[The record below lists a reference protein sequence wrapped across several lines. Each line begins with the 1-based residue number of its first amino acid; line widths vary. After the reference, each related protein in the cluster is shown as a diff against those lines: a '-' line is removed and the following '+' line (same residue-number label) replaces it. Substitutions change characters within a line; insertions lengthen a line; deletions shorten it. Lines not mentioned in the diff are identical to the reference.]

1 MRHSKP
7 ARSHRADGS
16 KRPALGRVFSVRRES
31 WRLKDDPQAVSPQVE
46 VLASR
51 RTASDAADIARDA
64 ALAFRRHGFD
74 KATRAWWGADRTS
87 FHRFRVEGPKPRP
100 ALAIAV
106 VSAVA
111 GLAVLTVLGARRKS
125 SKQQAGRDG

>member
-1 MRHSKP
+1 MRRSKS
-7 ARSHRADGS
+7 ARSHRNDGS
-16 KRPALGRVFSVRRES
+16 GRPALGRVFSVRRES

-46 VLASR
+46 LVASR

-74 KATRAWWGADRTS
+74 KTTRAWWGADRTT
-87 FHRFRVEGPKPRP
+87 FHRFRVEGPKARTG
-100 ALAIAV
+100 LAIAL

-125 SKQQAGRDG
+125 SKSRPPG

>member
-1 MRHSKP
+1 MPHSKY
-7 ARSHRADGS
+7 RSHRADSS
-16 KRPALGRVFSVRRES
+16 KRLALGRVFAVSRES
-31 WRLKDDPQAVSPQVE
+31 WRLKDDPQLIKPQVE
-46 VLASR
+46 IVASR
-51 RTASDAADIARDA
+51 RTAADAADIARDA

-87 FHRFRVEGPKPRP
+87 FHRFRVEGPRPRP

-111 GLAVLTVLGARRKS
+111 GLAVLSVLGARRRKS
-125 SKQQAGRDG
+125 PQRGA

>member
-1 MRHSKP
+1 MRHSKSV
-7 ARSHRADGS
+7 RSHRADGS
-16 KRPALGRVFSVRRES
+16 KRPALGRVFTVTRES

-46 VLASR
+46 VVASR

-64 ALAFRRHGFD
+64 AFGFRRHGYD

-100 ALAIAV
+100 GLAIAV

-125 SKQQAGRDG
+125 KAERDGAG

>member
-1 MRHSKP
+1 MRHSKST
-7 ARSHRADGS
+7 RSHGADAS
-16 KRPALGRVFSVRRES
+16 RRPALGRVFTVRRES
-31 WRLKDDPQAVSPQVE
+31 WRLKDDPQAVKPEVE
-46 VLASR
+46 IVASR

-74 KATRAWWGADRTS
+74 KANRAWWGADRTTL
-87 FHRFRVEGPKPRP
+87 HRFRVEGPKPRP

-111 GLAVLTVLGARRKS
+111 GVAVLAVLGARRKS
-125 SKQQAGRDG
+125 PKRDT

>member
-1 MRHSKP
+1 MRHSKS
-7 ARSHRADGS
+7 ARSHGADAS
-16 KRPALGRVFSVRRES
+16 RRPALGRVFIVRRES
-31 WRLKDDPQAVSPQVE
+31 WRLKDDPQAVKPEVE
-46 VLASR
+46 IVASR

-64 ALAFRRHGFD
+64 AFAFRRHGFD

-87 FHRFRVEGPKPRP
+87 FHRFRVEGPRPRP
-100 ALAIAV
+100 GLAIAV

-125 SKQQAGRDG
+125 PKRDA